1 MSSVRKVKSA
11 AEALASRYVAQ
22 PWFRRVEVTPAALV
36 LHVGRGCEFTNHRA
50 VDGHPVVVKV
60 EGERAP

>member
-1 MSSVRKVKSA
+1 MTSVRRVKSA

-50 VDGHPVVVKV
+50 VDGHPVVVKIV
-60 EGERAP
+60 RAEEP